1 MPGHFSQILGDKA
14 EEDFYALARAIGYG
28 IIRCRNPVPG
38 IDFVAKFGGKTVEN
52 CELLRPA
59 HSPDGVTAFSVKSG
73 DFSSSD
79 VDGLLRYVDQCP
91 QSDDPLLQQV
101 KGAVLVTGA
110 AKTLDQIR
118 QLLSRGVF
126 CWDIKRLIFY
136 SVKAKTAAR
145 MSENGQVTELPLRFK
160 GGFVFSLPRFESK
173 SVMEAE
179 VHVFL
184 DDHDLVVQGDHLSS
198 ILDEVY
204 TVGLEPIIQSTRC
217 CIRMKMTLHAMG
229 PIQREVVDQAY
240 LDFYSG
246 EKHNGLLP
254 PAVRELEMQSYAV
267 APWTAIFRV

>member
-38 IDFVAKFGGKTVEN
+38 IDFVAKFGGTTVEN

-79 VDGLLRYVDQCP
+79 IDRLLEYVDQCP

-101 KGAVLVTGA
+101 KGGVLVTGA

-118 QLLSRGVF
+118 QLLSRGIF

-136 SVKAKTAAR
+136 SMKAKTAAR
-145 MSENGQVTELPLRFK
+145 MSENGQVTELPLSLK

-204 TVGLEPIIQSTRC
+204 TVGLKPIIQSTRC

-229 PIQREVVDQAY
+229 LIQREVVDQAY

-254 PAVRELEMQSYAV
+254 PDVRELEMQSYAV